1 MDTDEIN
8 VEISDQEILELSQ
21 KIEKQGEAIYNILA
35 KKISDPKIKAFF
47 QKLAKEE
54 AQHEKQFA
62 KLLGD
67 KSDRPYGW
75 ERKKDV
81 RDLIQRQ
88 LQTDIFP
95 DIEKIT
101 QNLSDYDAIQKAI
114 DFALDVERTSAEFYS
129 LLCEYCTN
137 FEAKTLLAM
146 LENAEMEHLKAIE
159 NLKSQLLT

>member
-1 MDTDEIN
+1 LDTDEIN